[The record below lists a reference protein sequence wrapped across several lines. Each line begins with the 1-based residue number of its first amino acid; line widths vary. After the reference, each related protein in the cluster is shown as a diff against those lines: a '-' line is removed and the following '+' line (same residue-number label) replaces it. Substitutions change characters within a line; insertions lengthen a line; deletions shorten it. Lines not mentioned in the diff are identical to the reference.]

1 MKIIAHRGF
10 RKNYPENTI
19 PAFIDAFRIGSDA
32 VELDVHFTKD
42 RKIVVFHDFNL
53 KRLLGVD
60 AEINDLDLNTIRRY
74 RFPGTD
80 IGMPTLDEVLSEL
93 EGKQIFIELKTV
105 RDDGTPC
112 YPDLPPRVLELV
124 NDHGASDN
132 AKIISFNPLSIE
144 KVRELSS
151 RIETGLDISSD
162 SLKYFSIGDL
172 QEFINRQHIDHL
184 LPEYTLLKDHKIG
197 DIHGTK
203 ISPWTVNDPSEISAI
218 NVELYGIVTDNPD
231 KFLKK

>member
-19 PAFIDAFRIGSDA
+19 PAFVDAFRIGSDA

-42 RKIVVFHDFNL
+42 KKIVVFHDFNL

-60 AEINDLDLNTIRRY
+60 AEINDLDLDTIKRY

-80 IGMPTLDEVLSEL
+80 IAVPTLDEVLSEL
-93 EGKQIFIELKTV
+93 GEKQIFIELKTV
-105 RDDGTPC
+105 RDNGTPC
-112 YPDLPPRVLELV
+112 YPDLPARVLELV
-124 NDHGASDN
+124 NDHGASDT

-144 KVRELSS
+144 RIRELSS
-151 RIETGLDISSD
+151 KIEIGLDVSSD
-162 SLKYFSIGDL
+162 SLNYFSIGDL
-172 QEFINRQHIDHL
+172 QEFIDRQHIDHL
-184 LPEYTLLKDHKIG
+184 LPEYTLLKGHKMH